1 MTTTKTETKI
11 VKLKDQTEVTIRPMA
26 KDDLERSLTFFSALS
41 EEDRGYFR
49 RDMTKP
55 EVLEERIR
63 EMEQGSVERLI
74 ALVDDKIVAD
84 GSVVLSGSGWKEHTG
99 ELRLIV
105 ARPFQQKGLGS
116 LMASELCNIARRAG
130 LEEIVVRMMRSQT
143 AARNIFC
150 NLGFCQEVEPH
161 EYPEDWR
168 GKEQDLLL
176 MRCDLEELWR
186 EFKQIL
192 WDWSLGDAGGE

>member
-1 MTTTKTETKI
+1 MTVTKTMTKI
-11 VKLKDQTEVTIRPMA
+11 VKLKDQTEVLIRPMA
-26 KDDLERSLTFFSALS
+26 RDDLEKSLAFFSALP
-41 EEDRGYFR
+41 EEDRAYFR
-49 RDMTKP
+49 RDMTEL
-55 EVLEERIR
+55 EVFEERIR

-74 ALVDDKIVAD
+74 ALVDNKIVAD
-84 GSVVLSGSGWKEHTG
+84 GSVVLFGSGWKEHVG

-105 ARPFQQKGLGS
+105 ARPYQQKGLGS
-116 LMASELCNIARRAG
+116 LMASELCNLARRAG

-150 NLGFCQEVEPH
+150 KLGFCQEVEPRD
-161 EYPEDWR
+161 YPEDWK
-168 GKEQDLLL
+168 GKEQDLIL